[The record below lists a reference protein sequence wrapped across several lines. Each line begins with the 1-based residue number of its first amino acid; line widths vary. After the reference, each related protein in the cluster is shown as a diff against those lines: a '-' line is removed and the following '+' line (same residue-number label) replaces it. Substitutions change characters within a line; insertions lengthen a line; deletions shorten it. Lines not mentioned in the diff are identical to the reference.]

1 MSPHYLAIQY
11 AHISTVLHVQYNLDV
26 SNYSSLSNFNHLI
39 YLALNFLRLKRIT
52 MEHWKNYSQFL
63 NIRVYLWK
71 TVIGLQD
78 AKIWSRASHHILDYL
93 ISKRQVVKDLILKEY
108 RLILLRT
115 IKSHGIKKLTTDIS
129 LHIWWLYMFGATLV
143 AISGLAP

>member
-11 AHISTVLHVQYNLDV
+11 AHISTVLNVQYNLDV
-26 SNYSSLSNFNHLI
+26 SNYLSLSNFNHSI